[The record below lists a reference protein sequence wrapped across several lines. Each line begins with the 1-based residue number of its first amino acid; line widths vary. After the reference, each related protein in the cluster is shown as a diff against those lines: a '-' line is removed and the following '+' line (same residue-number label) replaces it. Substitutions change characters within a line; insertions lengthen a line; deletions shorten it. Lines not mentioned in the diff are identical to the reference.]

1 MSQPPRRPPSTT
13 AARRRRGRQAGAL
26 RWPFWLALLLLVAV
40 SAWFLL
46 DLGDREQT
54 QLRDLDIGPAAPP
67 PELPAGDRAVVLVFP
82 QWDASGY
89 ITERRRIPSRGFPEE
104 DLRALLQELARGPDT
119 SGAIS
124 GLPARARL
132 LAVFLD
138 RDGRRAVL
146 DYSAELVTNH
156 PGGSASELATL
167 TSILRTVA
175 LNFPELETCRIL
187 IDGAEVETLAGH
199 LTLADPFELRRWL

>member
-1 MSQPPRRPPSTT
+1 MSPPPRRPPSTT
-13 AARRRRGRQAGAL
+13 SARRRRGRQTGAL
-26 RWPFWLALLLLVAV
+26 RWPFWLALVLLVAV

-46 DLGDREQT
+46 DPGGRDQT
-54 QLRDLDIGPAAPP
+54 ASRDLDIGPATPP
-67 PELPAGDRAVVLVFP
+67 PEVPAGDRAVVLVYP
-82 QWDASGY
+82 QWDATGY
-89 ITERRRIPSRGFPEE
+89 VTERRRIPSRGYAEE
-104 DLRALLQELARGPDT
+104 DLRALLEELARGPDT

-124 GLPARARL
+124 GLPERARL

-138 RDGRRAVL
+138 QDARQAVL
-146 DYSAELVTNH
+146 DYSSELVTNH

-175 LNFPELETCRIL
+175 LNFPQLETCRVL